1 MEKGIKY
8 EEDEPEDSE
17 EPSEP
22 DEPEDSEEP
31 TETESETEEPSEPEE
46 PTEPEEDEEE
56 SSIEDIVI
64 PIVAATGVTGG
75 STMLALVYWRRRRKV
90 YGNLL
95 DKQGNPIANAKG
107 YLEGKDVLETV
118 TDENGYFEF
127 KNLKAG
133 LYKFM
138 LCNDLDVLLVE
149 AELYTDEKNVED
161 AVTIIESKCEVEFE
175 KEHKN
180 ISFIIT
186 I

>member
-1 MEKGIKY
+1 MQCCTSES
-8 EEDEPEDSE
+8 EEPEDTE
-17 EPSEP
+17 QPIEPN
-22 DEPEDSEEP
+22 EPEK
-31 TETESETEEPSEPEE
+31 
-46 PTEPEEDEEE
+46 DEEE

-64 PIVAATGVTGG
+64 PIVAGTGVAGG
-75 STMLALVYWRRRRKV
+75 STMLAIVYWRRRRKV

-95 DKQGNPIANAKG
+95 DEQGNPMVNAKV
-107 YLEGKDVLETV
+107 YLEGKDVLETQ
-118 TDENGYFEF
+118 TDENGFFEF

-133 LYKFM
+133 MYKFR

-149 AELYTDEKNVED
+149 AELYTDEKNVEE

-186 I
+186 M

>member
-8 EEDEPEDSE
+8 EED
-17 EPSEP
+17 
-22 DEPEDSEEP
+22 
-31 TETESETEEPSEPEE
+31 EPEE

-107 YLEGKDVLETV
+107 YLEGKDVLETL

-149 AELYTDEKNVED
+149 AELYTDEKNVEE

-175 KEHKN
+175 KEHNN
-180 ISFIIT
+180 IFFIIT